1 MRGIDVSSYQK
12 KPDWSE
18 VKESGIE
25 FAILR
30 IMDSKGE
37 DASLNI
43 IMQGV
48 EIQVLQEGRTG
59 IAMPFLMRRRR
70 RKRKGC

>member
-37 DASLNI
+37 DASFEHNYA
-43 IMQGV
+43 G
-48 EIQVLQEGRTG
+48 
-59 IAMPFLMRRRR
+59 
-70 RKRKGC
+70 